1 MIEVGCQIF
10 IRRDGYS
17 FLDPPKSELLYE
29 IWKNGSLSGAAKSLK
44 MSYQHA
50 WNLIN
55 EINKTAPEPL
65 VLKQRGGTNGGG
77 AEISGYGKRI
87 LTEYNAIEKQINKL
101 IYQINNEINF

>member
-1 MIEVGCQIF
+1 
-10 IRRDGYS
+10 
-17 FLDPPKSELLYE
+17 
-29 IWKNGSLSGAAKSLK
+29 

-101 IYQINNEINF
+101 INQINNEINF